1 MTEIGYYGPIM
12 PSAPPSHACP
22 SETTDSHLYPGDC
35 LPESVGSS
43 RTARNKRRRGLT
55 LVEVM
60 VSLTLLATIMLGFI
74 SAFLQSRRITE
85 SSVLHA
91 AASSLFYGVVEQ
103 IKGLSYTELLPSTA
117 VDNDAP
123 IDVRNLPP
131 YMRIRINQDV
141 TKWLRVVYTP
151 APGAPKAPTTTP
163 APTVTAASIG
173 AIDNNLGNLPLSTVT
188 GTTSQDLSLNLWI
201 WIDEIPKASDD
212 VSDCKK
218 ITIVYTYSYMDGGY
232 ARVIRNREVFLRSRY
247 DK

>member
-1 MTEIGYYGPIM
+1 MLPALTRHVR
-12 PSAPPSHACP
+12 SSD
-22 SETTDSHLYPGDC
+22 TTDPAFSPGDC
-35 LPESVGSS
+35 LPSS
-43 RTARNKRRRGLT
+43 NDSSGMSRDRRRRGLT

-60 VSLTLLATIMLGFI
+60 VSLTLLATVMLGFI
-74 SAFLQSRRITE
+74 SAFMQSRRITE

-117 VDNDAP
+117 VDPDAP
-123 IDVRNLPP
+123 ADVQNLPP

-163 APTVTAASIG
+163 ATSVKAADIG
-173 AIDNNLGNLPLSTVT
+173 AIDNFLGALPLSTVT
-188 GTTSQDLSLNLWI
+188 GTTSQDLALNLWI

-232 ARVIRNREVFLRSRY
+232 ERVVRNREVFLRSRY